1 MSVESGQPNENETV
15 EGSSMRL
22 KFWGV
27 RGSIP
32 TPAASHL
39 EHGGNTPCVELRSA
53 DGTVCLFDAGS
64 GLRGA
69 GQALVQEFGDRLPT
83 ANVFLSHYHWDHIQG
98 IPFFA
103 PMYGRKHNVAFR
115 AAGALGKVRSL
126 LWGQMS
132 TPYFPVN
139 LGDLVAQ
146 HSFEEL
152 DGPLKVGSV
161 IIHPFALNHPQGS
174 FGYRVEADNK
184 VFVYACDHEHG
195 NQAVDTRLR
204 EFAQGADLLI
214 CDAQYTPEEYQS
226 RRGWGHGT
234 WKDSTAVARDAGAR
248 QLVLFH
254 HDPDHD
260 DECLRRIAVEA
271 GREFENTIAGR
282 EGCVVEL

>member
-1 MSVESGQPNENETV
+1 
-15 EGSSMRL
+15 MRL
-22 KFWGV
+22 KLWGV

-32 TPAASHL
+32 TPSASHL
-39 EHGGNTPCVELRSA
+39 GYGGNTPCVELRGS
-53 DGTVCLFDAGS
+53 DGTICIFDAGS

-69 GQALVQEFGDRLPT
+69 GQSLVQEFGASLPT
-83 ANVFLSHYHWDHIQG
+83 VNICLSHYHWDHIQG

-103 PMYGRKHNVAFR
+103 PMYGQKHSVAFR

-152 DGPLKVGSV
+152 DSV
-161 IIHPFALNHPQGS
+161 FKLGGLTIHPFALNHPQGA
-174 FGYRVEADNK
+174 FGYRVEADGK

-195 NQAVDTRLR
+195 DETADRRLR
-204 EFAQGADLLI
+204 EFSAGADVLI
-214 CDAQYTPEEYQS
+214 CDTQYTPEEYVQHD
-226 RRGWGHGT
+226 GWGHGT
-234 WKDSTAVARDAGAR
+234 WAQAAALASDVGAR

-254 HDPDHD
+254 HDPDHH
-260 DECLRRIAVEA
+260 DEAM
-271 GREFENTIAGR
+271 REIEQAAQVAFENTIAGR
-282 EGCVVEL
+282 EGFSVDL